1 MKIKVKFYLT
11 FREIFETREKEVLV
25 KDGDDVRTLLNGICE
40 TFSQRKAIFV
50 NENLNPYIVVLK
62 NGRHIQFLAG
72 LGTKLGE
79 GDEIAIFPPIQGG

>member
-11 FREIFETREKEVLV
+11 FREIFEMREKEVLV

-72 LGTKLGE
+72 LGTKLSE
-79 GDEIAIFPPIQGG
+79 GDKIAIFPPIQGG